1 MIRVRLPGNVG
12 MSLACWTALSAALA
26 ASAGGCSLVYDAD
39 DLRRDGGIGAD
50 ADPDAL
56 FVARV
61 TPDSLFE
68 GEGSSYDP
76 ELEDMVR
83 AIPIVLVG
91 QNMTAETTFTI
102 EGLGLDM
109 QIEDVQVS
117 GDGHF
122 AAFALRV
129 PILDALGDGMEDHFT
144 IDLVK
149 GDEEFTAPLLR
160 VKGLD
165 ALVRTEGGSLDTDA
179 LNGMYTH
186 ADLAGSVSATG
197 DAQLRIEVT
206 AGIRLAGALRA
217 DAGAA
222 PTPGPGGCSGG
233 ARHAASECGA
243 GSGKAGETS
252 ASPGGGGG
260 GGYGTDG
267 TPGNGGDGQA
277 GSRTGQASLVGLPP
291 ADGATAHGAGGG
303 GGGDLT
309 LDANTAGRGGGS
321 GGVIELTT
329 PAVFTM
335 TAGAVVSAAGGDG
348 ATAVCTT
355 GGGGG
360 GGSGGAILLRAGV
373 MLAAA
378 GASAVAPGGLGQGS
392 QAGCRGGDGGKG
404 RIRIDRGNN
413 ATVEADPAVF
423 IGPIPVTDLPVI
435 VSEAGVAV
443 SVRGAASE
451 EYELYVG
458 DQETPNTFGTEEDG
472 LGSAEVSL
480 EPGLS
485 RLCVYVTAKTE
496 LDYPESQNCVNVAYI
511 KP

>member
-1 MIRVRLPGNVG
+1 MIGKSG
-12 MSLACWTALSAALA
+12 MSLAYSSVAAVILL
-26 ASAGGCSLVYDAD
+26 GGCSLVYDTG
-39 DLRRDGGIGAD
+39 DLRAGRDGGMSAD

-56 FVARV
+56 FVQRV
-61 TPDSLFE
+61 TPDSVFE
-68 GEGSSYDP
+68 GEGSSFDDHD
-76 ELEDMVR
+76 DMVR
-83 AIPIVLVG
+83 AIPIVLEG
-91 QNMTAETTFTI
+91 QNMTAETVFTI
-102 EGLGLDM
+102 EGLGLDGT
-109 QIEDVQVS
+109 IDDVAVS

-122 AAFALRV
+122 AAFALSV
-129 PILDALGDGMEDHFT
+129 PILGSLGDGMEDHFT
-144 IDLVK
+144 IHLAK

-160 VKGLD
+160 VNGLD
-165 ALVRTEGGSLDTDA
+165 ALVRTDGESLHTDE
-179 LNGMYTH
+179 LHGMYTSVE
-186 ADLAGSVSATG
+186 LVGTVSASG
-197 DAQLRIEVT
+197 DAPLRVAAT
-206 AGIRLAGALRA
+206 AGIKLAGALHA

-222 PTPGPGGCSGG
+222 PTAGPGGCAGG
-233 ARHAASECGA
+233 ARHAASACGQ

-267 TPGNGGDGQA
+267 TDGSGGDGQA
-277 GSRTGQASLVGLPP
+277 GNRTGQTSLVQLPP

-321 GGVIELTT
+321 GGVVELTT

-335 TAGAVVSAAGGDG
+335 TASAVISAGGGDG
-348 ATAVCTT
+348 QTAVCTT

-378 GASAVAPGGLGQGS
+378 GASAVAPGGFGQGS
-392 QAGCRGGDGGKG
+392 QAGCRGGDGGAG
-404 RIRIDRGNN
+404 RIRIDRGND
-413 ATVEADPAVF
+413 ATIEADPATF
-423 IGPIPVTDLPVI
+423 MGPIPVTDLPVI
-435 VSEAGVAV
+435 VSEANPEVT
-443 SVRGAASE
+443 VRGAASE

-458 DQETPNTFGTEEDG
+458 DQETPTTFGTEADG
-472 LGSAEVSL
+472 LGSPHPTL
-480 EPGLS
+480 EPGLN

-496 LDYPESQNCVNVAYI
+496 LDYPESKNCVDVAYI